1 MFFSM
6 IENRTG
12 RVGAKEETSSSAVHL
27 SDIQEVL
34 DIYLSGLMEAPL
46 GIRRNRIWK
55 EGRGYVFGLIRRAN
69 RQVPAT
75 PADSYTDL
83 KRIYLPERIDTFDDP
98 DANFALY
105 KAIIAHKY
113 GQIRFGSL
121 EVLGLFDRLEDPGR
135 VLDLFA
141 LIEDAR
147 MERRLAGEMHG
158 LGELL
163 AGLKEESL
171 RRRPKPE
178 TLTEE
183 EQRVEAL
190 LRLSLDPAAD
200 LSSFGSTVT
209 EWVAPF
215 RNEMIHLIGNG
226 SMPADSARLALRMFE
241 GMDSVEG
248 PYRKVDA
255 VPYRGWVNLPSIL
268 RTLKGAIQVAAL
280 GQAGDRERE
289 EGDGKKTELSTERK
303 VTPES
308 TEFDEEEARR
318 GILLNRFEK
327 ISMIAKYFRISR
339 PLDTDE
345 DVDELSKALDELES
359 TGMIR
364 TARKAKTLLHVE
376 EDFEL
381 EAGAFED
388 DLGEEMPGLLYDE
401 WDCRIGALRRD
412 WCTLIERVYDRED
425 PAWSEQLMEENRHL
439 FTRVR
444 REFQA
449 LRPEY
454 RKLKKR
460 IDGEDVDSDAF
471 IEAWTDMRVGVM
483 PSEKIYIEKRRRRK
497 EIATV
502 FLADLSASTDAYVKN
517 LRVMD
522 QQREA
527 LLLLGEA
534 MEAIGDR
541 YSIFGFSSKT
551 RKACGF
557 YTIKGFD
564 ETYGPE
570 IRGRIGGMRPLDYTR
585 MGPAIRHITQLFQ
598 RVRARTKLLIILS
611 DGKPNDFDTYEGKY
625 GIEDIK
631 KALLSARASG
641 VLSYCI
647 TVDTEARTYLPE
659 IFERG
664 NFLILDD
671 LEALPR
677 KLVGMYRKLTGLTGR

>member
-1 MFFSM
+1 M
-6 IENRTG
+6 IGNRPG
-12 RVGAKEETSSSAVHL
+12 RGGVQEETSSSAVHL

-34 DIYLSGLMEAPL
+34 DIYLSGLMEEPL
-46 GIRRNRIWK
+46 GIRKNRIWK
-55 EGRGYVFGLIRRAN
+55 EGKGYVFGLIRRAN

-83 KRIYLPERIDTFDDP
+83 KRIYLPERIDTFDDREE
-98 DANFALY
+98 NFALY

-121 EVLGLFDRLEDPGR
+121 EVLGLFDRMENPDR
-135 VLDLFA
+135 VLDLFSI
-141 LIEDAR
+141 IEDAR
-147 MERRLAGEMHG
+147 MERHLSEEMEGLAT
-158 LGELL
+158 LL
-163 AGLKEESL
+163 NRLKEQCL
-171 RRRPKPE
+171 RERPEPE
-178 TLTEE
+178 GLTVA

-190 LRLSLDPAAD
+190 LRLSLHPVAD
-200 LSSFGSTVT
+200 LSGFVPSVRK
-209 EWVAPF
+209 WADPF
-215 RNEMIHLIGNG
+215 REEMIHLVGNG
-226 SMPADSARLALRMFE
+226 SSPSDSARLALRML
-241 GMDSVEG
+241 GGLNGVDG
-248 PYRKVDA
+248 PYRKIDA
-255 VPYRGWVNLPSIL
+255 VPYRGWMNLPSIL
-268 RTLKGAIQVAAL
+268 RTLKGAVRVAAQ
-280 GQAGDRERE
+280 GQAGDRDQE
-289 EGDGKKTELSTERK
+289 ETTQKKTVLSTDRK
-303 VTPES
+303 VTPEA

-345 DVDELSKALDELES
+345 DVGELSKALDELES

-376 EDFEL
+376 EDFEIEPGEL
-381 EAGAFED
+381 END
-388 DLGEEMPGLLYDE
+388 SGEAVPGLLYDE
-401 WDCRIGALRRD
+401 WDYRIGALRKD

-425 PAWSEQLMEENRHL
+425 IAWSDRLMEKNKHL

-454 RKLKKR
+454 RKLRKR
-460 IDGEDVDSDAF
+460 INGEDVDNDAF
-471 IEAWTDMRVGVM
+471 IEAWTDMQAGVM

-497 EIATV
+497 EIATI

-541 YSIFGFSSKT
+541 YGIFGFSSKT
-551 RKACGF
+551 RKACSL
-557 YTIKGFD
+557 YTLKGID
-564 ETYGPE
+564 EGYGSE

-585 MGPAIRHITQLFQ
+585 MGPAIRHITHLFQ
-598 RVRARTKLLIILS
+598 HVRARTKLLIILS
-611 DGKPNDFDTYEGKY
+611 DGKPNDFDTYEGRY

-641 VLSYCI
+641 ILSFCI
-647 TVDTEARTYLPE
+647 TVDTEARAYLPE

-664 NFLILDD
+664 NFLILD
-671 LEALPR
+671 EIESLPR